1 MRKQTDKDQWKG
13 GIIIRHDTEE
23 STLNEQQEAFIDA
36 YIANGGNAKA
46 AARSAGYE
54 ESNGI
59 ALLKNHKVREAI
71 ELKRDLDIKTNGA
84 TQAWQV
90 MQSLLTDPAAPA
102 QVRFQ
107 AARWT
112 LEASGHGLS
121 AVAAALAVGNRG
133 KKDLHDMSVSEL
145 QEIADKAKNWLD
157 SMKTVVK
164 TADHFNKAIELP
176 PNNTDDQTRTE

>member
-1 MRKQTDKDQWKG
+1 MRKKTDKDQWKG
-13 GIIIRHDTEE
+13 GLIVRHDTED
-23 STLNEQQEAFIDA
+23 SVLNPQQEAFVEA
-36 YIANGGNAKA
+36 YVANGGNAA
-46 AARSAGYE
+46 AAAVAVGYE
-54 ESNGI
+54 QSNGKALI
-59 ALLKNHKVREAI
+59 ANHKVREAI
-71 ELKRDLDIKTNGA
+71 ELKRDTDIKTAGA

-90 MQSLLTDPAAPA
+90 MQGLLTDPTAPA

-145 QEIADKAKNWLD
+145 QEIADRARTWLD

-164 TADHFNKAIELP
+164 TAESFKDSIDADP
-176 PNNTDDQTRTE
+176 SQP

>member
-1 MRKQTDKDQWKG
+1 MKKQTDKDQWKG
-13 GIIIRHDTEE
+13 GIIIRHDTEG
-23 STLNEQQEAFIDA
+23 STLNAQQEIFVEK
-36 YIANGGNAKA
+36 YVANGGNAWQA
-46 AARSAGYE
+46 AQEAGYDPTN
-54 ESNGI
+54 SGV
-59 ALLKNHKVREAI
+59 LMKNHKVREAI
-71 ELKRDLDIKTNGA
+71 ELKRDLEIKTKGA

-90 MQSLLTDPAAPA
+90 MQSLLTDPSAPA

-145 QEIADKAKNWLD
+145 QEIADRARNWLD

-164 TADHFNKAIELP
+164 TADEFGKSIDAEE
-176 PNNTDDQTRTE
+176 DKK

>member
-13 GIIIRHDTEE
+13 GLIVRHETDGFV
-23 STLNEQQEAFIDA
+23 LNAQQEAFVEA
-36 YIANGGNAKA
+36 YVANGGNAKA
-46 AARSAGYE
+46 AARAVGYE
-54 ESNGI
+54 ETNGPS
-59 ALLKNHKVREAI
+59 LLKNHKVREAI
-71 ELKRDLDIKTNGA
+71 ELKRDTDIKTSGA

-90 MQSLLTDPAAPA
+90 MQSLLTDPSAPA

-133 KKDLHDMSVSEL
+133 KKDLQDMSVSEL
-145 QEIADKAKNWLD
+145 QEIADRAKDWLN

-164 TADHFNKAIELP
+164 TADEFNKSIELP
-176 PNNTDDQTRTE
+176 PNNDEQQQ

>member
-13 GIIIRHDTEE
+13 GLIVRQDASDSI
-23 STLNEQQEAFIDA
+23 LNAQQEAFVEA
-36 YIANGGNAKA
+36 YVANGGNAKA
-46 AARSAGYE
+46 AARQAGYD
-54 ESNGI
+54 ESNGNL
-59 ALLKNHKVREAI
+59 LLKNHKVREAI
-71 ELKRDLDIKTNGA
+71 ELKRDTDIKTNGA

-90 MQSLLTDPAAPA
+90 MQSLLTDPSAPA

-145 QEIADKAKNWLD
+145 QEIADRARNWLD

-164 TADHFNKAIELP
+164 TAESLENAIDLSPNKDEP
-176 PNNTDDQTRTE
+176 K